1 MERSQFFGQR
11 QRMPHRQDQDSG
23 AQLDPFRY
31 GGCPGEGQY
40 RIEEQR
46 GGRGLI
52 ARNNDVLSDPN
63 ILNTKI
69 LRPLSMT
76 ADQRRGPLLAGMR
89 QMDAVSHRCVSSPSR
104 LPSYFKP
111 LQILS

>member
-1 MERSQFFGQR
+1 MECRQFFGQR
-11 QRMPHRQDQDSG
+11 QRMPHWQDQDSC
-23 AQLDPFRY
+23 AELNPFRH

-46 GGRGLI
+46 GARELI
-52 ARNNDVLSDPN
+52 ARNNDVLADPN
-63 ILNTKI
+63 ILNTKV

-76 ADQRRGPLLAGMR
+76 ADQRRGRLLAGMR